1 MAKWDKKIKREN
13 GVKWSGVVN
22 LLNCARTP
30 IFYTT
35 RIYFARFGFVKEKNS
50 FYEKKSTS
58 GENNSHLP

>member
-35 RIYFARFGFVKEKNS
+35 NAKFVFSVAVYVEL
-50 FYEKKSTS
+50 KKLVVM
-58 GENNSHLP
+58 GLHAL